1 MEGVRGGDYDYY
13 VLTHKIRGKGARNNS
28 SQVGGEAELV
38 INKKR
43 ILQTQTKV
51 WAFELLDTLNRADC

>member
-28 SQVGGEAELV
+28 SQEGGEAKLV

-51 WAFELLDTLNRADC
+51 